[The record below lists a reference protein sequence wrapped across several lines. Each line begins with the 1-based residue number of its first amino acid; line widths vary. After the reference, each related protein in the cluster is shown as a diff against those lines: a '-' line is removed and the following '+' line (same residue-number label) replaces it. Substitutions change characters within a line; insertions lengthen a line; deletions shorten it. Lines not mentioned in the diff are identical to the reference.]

1 MYLDTFCCLYQHDEQ
16 CPFVYFLIG
25 LRLIISYLQV
35 SIGLAVFCLPWLRWK
50 HPEWER
56 PIRVSLIWP
65 VLYILATIFIT
76 IVPMVA
82 SPIET
87 GMGTS
92 CTLKLFI
99 LSFMKIIFLGIGIAI
114 ILTGVPVY
122 FVFIYWK
129 NKPKFILQLSGTLLR
144 LNLRNFYYN
153 RVQCKPVFFLT
164 SVTFFIPN
172 MQPDSPCL
180 CRKCSL
186 LFLLAKKN
194 RKMKR
199 RRPMNKSMSRPTT
212 TKSQILQFHQSPK
225 QRYKR
230 MHQFIQ
236 KLE

>member
-56 PIRVSLIWP
+56 PIKVSLIWP

-92 CTLKLFI
+92 CTLRLFI
-99 LSFMKIIFLGIGIAI
+99 HENYFSRYWYCYHFDRCPS
-114 ILTGVPVY
+114 ILRFHLLEKQAEIHSAALRYT
-122 FVFIYWK
+122 FEA
-129 NKPKFILQLSGTLLR
+129 KPTE
-144 LNLRNFYYN
+144 
-153 RVQCKPVFFLT
+153 
-164 SVTFFIPN
+164 
-172 MQPDSPCL
+172 
-180 CRKCSL
+180 
-186 LFLLAKKN
+186 FLLQSSAVQTSLFSN
-194 RKMKR
+194 ECDF
-199 RRPMNKSMSRPTT
+199 
-212 TKSQILQFHQSPK
+212 FHS
-225 QRYKR
+225 
-230 MHQFIQ
+230 
-236 KLE
+236 